1 MKNDKAFVR
10 NSGVRKQ
17 YASPKMKIVALRH
30 KSSLLEDSNP
40 DHMGTI
46 IVD

>member
-1 MKNDKAFVR
+1 MREDKALVR
-10 NSGVRKQ
+10 NPGARKL
-17 YASPKMKIVALRH
+17 YASPKMNIVALRH
-30 KSSLLEDSNP
+30 RSSLLEDSNP